1 MAVGLFVGR
10 FQPFHNGHLFDIK
23 EALKDVDELIIAI
36 GSSQHKNTKENPLS
50 FEERAE
56 MIEDVLLSNNIKNF
70 TIFPVPDYQND
81 NKWLKHIETLLPEFD
96 IVYTGNDR
104 VISIFKKQKIY
115 KVKKVKLLK
124 GVSSTIIRYL
134 IKKSGDWKP
143 LVPKEVASFLEE
155 NRIVERIKK
164 TTQTSSR

>member
-1 MAVGLFVGR
+1 MTSGLFIGR
-10 FQPFHNGHLFDIK
+10 FQPFHNGHLLDIK
-23 EALKDVDELIIAI
+23 EALKEVDELIIAI
-36 GSSQHKNTKENPLS
+36 GSSQHRNTKDNPMS

-81 NKWLKHIETLLPEFD
+81 SKWLKHIETLLPKFD

-104 VISIFKKQKIY
+104 VIGIFKKHKRY

-124 GVSSTIIRYL
+124 GVSSTIIRDL
-134 IKKSGDWKP
+134 IKKGKVWKQ
-143 LVPKEVASFLEE
+143 LVPKEVAGFLEK
-155 NRIVERIKK
+155 NRIVERIRKL
-164 TTQTSSR
+164 